1 LIAKVG
7 IHRFSDIGAKR
18 SIGRSGLIVLKNSKI
33 RLPHFSANFQCFIK
47 VDFNCQ
53 VQAMTCS
60 HIAEPVFW
68 PTP

>member
-1 LIAKVG
+1 MRAG
-7 IHRFSDIGAKR
+7 SDYAM
-18 SIGRSGLIVLKNSKI
+18 LKNSKI

-53 VQAMTCS
+53 EQAMTCP